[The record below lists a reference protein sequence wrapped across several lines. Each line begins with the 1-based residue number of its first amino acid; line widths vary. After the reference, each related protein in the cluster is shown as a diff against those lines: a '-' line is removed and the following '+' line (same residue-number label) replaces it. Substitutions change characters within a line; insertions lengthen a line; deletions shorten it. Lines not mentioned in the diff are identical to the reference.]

1 MDARLKSVHDRR
13 KDARVAMLMSMPEKR
28 SDTSYQLAMRSL
40 EDQDRKI
47 ANDIGALEDQML
59 ISEPVSVAHLE
70 DQLNVDI
77 FISTLCNSNKRRCR
91 STPQRLKA
99 GAHNSKQ
106 IASVGQHCLDETTLW
121 SPKEKD

>member
-1 MDARLKSVHDRR
+1 
-13 KDARVAMLMSMPEKR
+13 MLMSMPEKR

-70 DQLNVDI
+70 DQLNVRI
-77 FISTLCNSNKRRCR
+77 FIIYAL
-91 STPQRLKA
+91 QF
-99 GAHNSKQ
+99 
-106 IASVGQHCLDETTLW
+106 
-121 SPKEKD
+121 